1 MDRWREGWME
11 RMKKIPFTTLTLSL
25 SLSPSLPLSLSLI
38 AALISHAPAL
48 NGDAGERNTAA
59 ANSYH
64 DFCSN

>member
-1 MDRWREGWME
+1 MDGWTDGGKVGWKE
-11 RMKKIPFTTLTLSL
+11 RKKTTFYHTDSL
-25 SLSPSLPLSLSLI
+25 SLPLSLSLI